1 MSACVTTRGRSWLAA
16 VALAVVLIPA
26 EGLAAQQRRM
36 ELADIG
42 REVGLATPRL
52 SPDGRQVVL
61 VRTRTNYRDNRF
73 EQSLVVV
80 DVASGALRE
89 LTPGRTR
96 VSSPAWSPGG
106 DRIAFLDSGEDR
118 PAQLF
123 VLPTGGGEARQLTDG
138 KSGIDGFA
146 WSPDGAT
153 FVIRRT
159 DEPAERTGE
168 EKHNRSFEVG
178 DNVYLAQSAPLPV
191 HPWLVPAAGGEPTR
205 LRSGAESTVDAG
217 WTPDGKLLLAI
228 KPLPHSGVRER
239 KIVVLDVVTR
249 TEKVLLGEYALWAPG
264 QLSPNGRWLAIGH
277 SPGPELGFRSMGV
290 SVLPIAGG
298 AARVVTTGLDRSIG
312 SATWLPQSD
321 GLVLTGPDH
330 TRIAMWMQPL
340 DGPARR
346 VDLGDVDP
354 VSPVDVSRTGAIA
367 FIGETPHQP
376 GELYVMPGPDAT
388 PRRLTHLNAGH
399 ADLELG
405 RVERMDWQGPDGF
418 RENGVLIYPPGYR
431 DGQRYPLVLHIHGGP
446 MSTSTEGWSA
456 FPHLLAAQGWLVF
469 QPNYRGSTNMG
480 DAFQR
485 AVINDAGEGPGRDVM
500 AGVTAIK
507 DRGIVADDRVAVSG
521 WSYGGYMTAWLTSH
535 FTGWRAAVAG
545 AAVTD
550 WFDWYSMADM
560 NTWAGFGLGGSP
572 WLNDNALNY
581 WRQSPMAYAH
591 RIRTPTL
598 ILSTTGD
605 PRVTVSQSY
614 KLYHALKD
622 NGTEVQF
629 IAYPTGGH
637 FPPDPV
643 HQRDVYRRWL
653 EWIQRRFEVET
664 RTGAP

>member
-1 MSACVTTRGRSWLAA
+1 MSSCIAACGRSWMATVTLAW
-16 VALAVVLIPA
+16 VLVPA
-26 EGLAAQQRRM
+26 ADLAAQQRRM

-42 REVGLATPRL
+42 REVGLSTPRL

-61 VRTRTNYRDNRF
+61 VRSRTNYQDNRF
-73 EQSLVVV
+73 ERSIVVV
-80 DVASGALRE
+80 DVASGTLRE
-89 LTPGRTR
+89 LTPGRR
-96 VSSPAWSPGG
+96 RASSPSWSPNG
-106 DRIAFLDSGEDR
+106 DRIAFLDEATDQ
-118 PAQLF
+118 PAQLY
-123 VLPTGGGEARQLTDG
+123 VLPIDGGEARQLTHG
-138 KSGIDGFA
+138 KSGVEGFA

-168 EKHNRSFEVG
+168 EKHNKSFEVG
-178 DNVYLAQSAPLPV
+178 DNVYLAQSAPVPA
-191 HPWLVPAAGGEPTR
+191 HPWLVPAAGGDPTR

-239 KIVVLDVVTR
+239 RIVVMDIATR
-249 TEKVLLGEYALWAPG
+249 TEQVLLDEYSLWAPG
-264 QLSPNGRWLAIGH
+264 QLSPDGRFLSIGY

-290 SVLPIAGG
+290 SVVPVAGG
-298 AARVVTTGLDRSIG
+298 TARVLTTSLDRSIG
-312 SATWLPQSD
+312 GATWLPQSD

-330 TRIAMWMQPL
+330 TRIAMWIQPL
-340 DGPARR
+340 DGPAKR

-354 VSPVDVSRTGAIA
+354 VSRLDVNATGAIA
-367 FIGETPHQP
+367 FIGETPRQP
-376 GELYVMPGPDAT
+376 GELYYMTASNAAPH
-388 PRRLTHLNAGH
+388 RLTNLNAGH
-399 ADLELG
+399 AGLELG
-405 RVERMDWQGPDGF
+405 RVERIDWQGPDGF
-418 RENGVLIYPPGYR
+418 RENGVLIYPPGFR
-431 DGQRYPLVLHIHGGP
+431 DGQRYPLVLNMHGGP
-446 MSTSTEGWSA
+446 MGTSTEGWSA
-456 FPHLLAAQGWLVF
+456 FPQLLAAQGWIVF
-469 QPNYRGSTNMG
+469 QPNYRGSNNMG

-485 AVINDAGEGPGRDVM
+485 AVINDAGEGPGKDVM
-500 AGVTAIK
+500 AGVEAIK
-507 DRGIVADDRVAVSG
+507 GRGIVDDDRVAVSG
-521 WSYGGYMTAWLTSH
+521 WSYGGYMTAWLTAH

-572 WLNDNALNY
+572 WLNDNAMNY
-581 WRQSPMAYAH
+581 WRQSPMAHAH

-629 IAYPTGGH
+629 IAYPTGEH

-643 HQRDVYRRWL
+643 HQRDVWRRWID
-653 EWIQRRFEVET
+653 WIQGRFANGT
-664 RTGAP
+664 RTGTH